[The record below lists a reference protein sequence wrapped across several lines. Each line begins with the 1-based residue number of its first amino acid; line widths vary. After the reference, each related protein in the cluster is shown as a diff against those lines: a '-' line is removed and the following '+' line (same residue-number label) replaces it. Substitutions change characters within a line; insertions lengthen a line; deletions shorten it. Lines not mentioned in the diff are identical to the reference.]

1 MKKKSFWKRW
11 IENME
16 AEGMKQVEEMLKDY
30 GYKK

>member
-1 MKKKSFWKRW
+1 MKKKNFLKRW

-16 AEGMKQVEEMLKDY
+16 AEGMRQAEDMLKDY